1 MLRTDSKAGKKDK
14 EVEKEKKEDVKRSD
28 TPKLCRRS
36 SSLRHRAR
44 TPPVAVMKGE
54 KPCSS
59 SSSSSSPAKAC
70 FKSSCLS
77 SAQAQLGVLHKMLC
91 SGPNARPGTPNR
103 ALPQNCS
110 GGRAGPLT
118 STQAETLR
126 QVQEILGGLVSG
138 ARCKLDPAKVA
149 EKLLDPVQSLEG
161 VLETSQN
168 TIKVLDVIQDLEKKE
183 AERDGSHS
191 FGLVPAVGAR
201 WFHHHRAMSLKREGE
216 RKIKSGMWNRE
227 ALPNIAAATGEPYR
241 QLSSM
246 VARNEK
252 ALEIWHFTVKWLRE
266 WELRKKKPDGC
277 ELRSITRGHFT
288 VKWLREWELLYSSHS
303 ITSGHFTVKWL
314 REWELRESQMDVNEG
329 QVVRT
334 WKVGDPPEGSPQT
347 PTPQHSTPQQL
358 DSPQAERPPATTKK
372 NRKKCFWFL

>member
-1 MLRTDSKAGKKDK
+1 MLRTDGKVGTKDK
-14 EVEKEKKEDVKRSD
+14 EVEKEEKEDAKRSD
-28 TPKLCRRS
+28 TPKLCGRS
-36 SSLRHRAR
+36 SSLRHRAQ

-110 GGRAGPLT
+110 GGRGCSAAGGRPTAGPLT

-149 EKLLDPVQSLEG
+149 EKLLGPNGPLHDIRSLQTQLQSLEG

-168 TIKVLDVIQDLEKKE
+168 TIKVLLDVIQDLEKKE
-183 AERDGSHS
+183 AERDG
-191 FGLVPAVGAR
+191 
-201 WFHHHRAMSLKREGE
+201 
-216 RKIKSGMWNRE
+216 
-227 ALPNIAAATGEPYR
+227 
-241 QLSSM
+241 
-246 VARNEK
+246 
-252 ALEIWHFTVKWLRE
+252 
-266 WELRKKKPDGC
+266 
-277 ELRSITRGHFT
+277 
-288 VKWLREWELLYSSHS
+288 
-303 ITSGHFTVKWL
+303 
-314 REWELRESQMDVNEG
+314 
-329 QVVRT
+329 
-334 WKVGDPPEGSPQT
+334 
-347 PTPQHSTPQQL
+347 
-358 DSPQAERPPATTKK
+358 
-372 NRKKCFWFL
+372 